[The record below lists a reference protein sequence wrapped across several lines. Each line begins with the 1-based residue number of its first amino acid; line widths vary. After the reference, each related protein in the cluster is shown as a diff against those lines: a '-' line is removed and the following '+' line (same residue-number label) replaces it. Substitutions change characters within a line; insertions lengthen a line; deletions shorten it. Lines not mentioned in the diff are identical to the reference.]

1 MKANKI
7 LFAGAASVALAAS
20 AASVT
25 SPAVAQEVKL
35 KAATF
40 LPSRAAFVK
49 PFARWVGEVNK
60 KCAGKI
66 KISMVG
72 PAAIK
77 SFEQWNALKSGVVDM
92 HYGPPN
98 YYKGVMFEADV
109 SILAKTSTEEQRKN
123 GAWKMLNDAHM
134 KKMNAVYLT
143 HLAGGVKF
151 YLYTN
156 KPMKDRRLDGFRIRS
171 VAIYDAFFQSFGA
184 QTVRIPAPA
193 LYTALE
199 RRTVEGY
206 GWPSWGVT
214 DFGWQKYTKF
224 RHGPGFFNVIVNILV
239 NLDKWKSMPEG
250 HRKCLMDMAIWVEG
264 VWPAWRDAETKKQI
278 AAQTKAGIKYVNM
291 GPNFPKKAEDIYWAL
306 QEKNN
311 PEFVNK
317 IRPLLLGK

>member
-1 MKANKI
+1 MNTTKT
-7 LFAGAASVALAAS
+7 LFAGAASAALVLS
-20 AASVT
+20 AAAAV
-25 SPAVAQEVKL
+25 PAQAQEVKL

-40 LPSRAAFVK
+40 LPSRATFVK
-49 PFARWVGEVNK
+49 PFIRWVNEVNK
-60 KCAGKI
+60 KCAGKVS
-66 KISMVG
+66 ISTIG

-77 SFEQWNALKSGVVDM
+77 SFEQSKALKAGVVDM

-98 YYKGVMFEADV
+98 YYKGIMFEADIA
-109 SILAKTSTEEQRKN
+109 ILSKTSAAEQRKN
-123 GAWKMLNDAHM
+123 GAWKILNDLHK

-143 HLAGGVKF
+143 HLGGGIKF

-156 KPMKDRRLDGFRIRS
+156 KAGKDGRFDGFRIRS
-171 VAIYDAFFQSFGA
+171 VAIYDKFFQSLGA
-184 QTVRIPAPA
+184 QTVRIPPPA
-193 LYTALE
+193 IFTALE

-239 NLDKWKSMPEG
+239 NQDKWNSMPAG

-264 VWPAWRDAETKKQI
+264 VWPEWRDTETKKQI

-291 GPNFPKKAEDIYWAL
+291 GPDFPKKAEAGYWEL
-306 QEKNN
+306 QEKSN
-311 PEFVNK
+311 PAFVK
-317 IRPLLLGK
+317 TMRPLLLGK